1 MMRLGVMG
9 GMFDPVH
16 RGHLVVARAAVSA
29 LSLDRLHLV
38 PCATPNH
45 REGAAASGAQRTAML
60 ELATAS
66 EPNLVV
72 DDRELQRTGVSY
84 SVDTLRDFHHE
95 SSDAALVF
103 VLGWDSFLTLPHWHR
118 WQDLFTY
125 AHLCTVSRPGVAWPP
140 SMDDADGRA
149 LRKLLTERS
158 VPDPEALFERTAGS
172 VYVVENIEQEVS
184 STKVRNA
191 LQEGQSTGEWIAPAV
206 TEYIARHGLYCN

>member
-38 PCATPNH
+38 PCAAPNH
-45 REGAAASGAQRTAML
+45 REGAAASGAQRMAML

-66 EPNLVV
+66 ESDLVV
-72 DDRELQRTGVSY
+72 DDRELRRTGVSY
-84 SVDTLRDFHHE
+84 SVDTLRDFHQQFA
-95 SSDAALVF
+95 DAALVF
-103 VLGWDSFLTLPHWHR
+103 VLGWDSFLTLPRWHR
-118 WQDLFTY
+118 WQELFSY

-140 SMDDADGRA
+140 AMDDTDGRA
-149 LRKLLTERS
+149 LRKLLTQRS
-158 VPDPEALFERTAGS
+158 VPDAQALFERTAGR
-172 VYVVENIEQEVS
+172 VLVVENIEQDIS
-184 STKVRNA
+184 STKVRRA
-191 LQEGQSTGEWIAPAV
+191 LREGQSTGEWIDPAV